1 MKKNQQKTAGQVPLT
16 GKPEHLL
23 GRIEVFKKMCRMLEV
38 KRKRFIENDW
48 QHYAKLIPRQQFLH
62 LMMVRH
68 SLPCNLAKIM
78 QITGMTSAGASI
90 FVDKMVKRGALERQ
104 TDVNDRRNVII
115 SFTPRAAKIT
125 ERIEDRLNQY
135 IFQFFADCD
144 EEELAVLEQASRIV
158 CRVLDSRDDEAL
170 DQPAGSQEPEA

>member
-1 MKKNQQKTAGQVPLT
+1 MKKNQQKNAGQVPLT

-170 DQPAGSQEPEA
+170 DQPTGSQEPEA

>member
-1 MKKNQQKTAGQVPLT
+1 MQKSRKNDTEQVPLT

-23 GRIEVFKKMCRMLEV
+23 SRVEVFKKMCRMLEM
-38 KRKRFIENDW
+38 KRKRFIEDDW

-78 QITGMTSAGASI
+78 KITGMTSAGASI
-90 FVDKMVKRGALERQ
+90 FVDKMVKSGALERQ
-104 TDVNDRRNVII
+104 EDANDRRNII
-115 SFTPRAAKIT
+115 ITFTPRAEKIT
-125 ERIEDRLNQY
+125 ARIDDRLNQY
-135 IFQFFADCD
+135 IFQYFANCS

-158 CRVLDSRDDEAL
+158 CRELDSQEDEA
-170 DQPAGSQEPEA
+170 

>member
-1 MKKNQQKTAGQVPLT
+1 MRKKSDNHNEQVPLT

-23 GRIEVFKKMCRMLEV
+23 GRVEVFKKMCRMLEV

-78 QITGMTSAGASI
+78 QVTGMTSAGASI
-90 FVDKMVKRGALERQ
+90 FVDKMVKRGALERRE
-104 TDVNDRRNVII
+104 DPEDRRNIII

-125 ERIEDRLNQY
+125 ERIDDRLNQY

-144 EEELAVLEQASRIV
+144 EEELAALEKASRIV
-158 CRVLDSRDDEAL
+158 CRVLDSRSDSDL
-170 DQPAGSQEPEA
+170 

>member
-1 MKKNQQKTAGQVPLT
+1 MKSIRKKNNGQVPLT

-23 GRIEVFKKMCRMLEV
+23 SRVEVFKKMCQMLEV

-78 QITGMTSAGASI
+78 QVTGMTSAGASI
-90 FVDKMVKRGALERQ
+90 FVDKMVKNGALERKE
-104 TDVNDRRNVII
+104 DPHDRRNIII

-125 ERIEDRLNQY
+125 ERIDDRLNQY
-135 IFQFFADCD
+135 IFQFFSDCS
-144 EEELAVLEQASRIV
+144 EEELETLEKASRVV
-158 CRVLDSRDDEAL
+158 CRVLDSHE
-170 DQPAGSQEPEA
+170 DQEM

>member
-1 MKKNQQKTAGQVPLT
+1 MKKGRKNTNAQVPLS

-23 GRIEVFKKMCRMLEV
+23 NRVEVFKKMCRMLEM

-78 QITGMTSAGASI
+78 QVTGMTSAGASI
-90 FVDKMVKRGALERQ
+90 FVDKMVKLGALERYE
-104 TDVNDRRNVII
+104 DSNDRRNIII
-115 SFTPRAAKIT
+115 SVT
-125 ERIEDRLNQY
+125 EQGQQFLREIDDRLDDFISGY
-135 IFQFFADCD
+135 FAECS
-144 EEELAVLEQASRIV
+144 EEELKVIDASMRIV
-158 CRVLDSRDDEAL
+158 CSKLDS
-170 DQPAGSQEPEA
+170 

>member
-1 MKKNQQKTAGQVPLT
+1 MKNTKKDAMTQVPLT

-23 GRIEVFKKMCRMLEV
+23 SRVEVFKKMCRMLEM

-90 FVDKMVKRGALERQ
+90 FVDKMVKSGALERKE
-104 TDVNDRRNVII
+104 DVNDRRNIII
-115 SFTPRAAKIT
+115 SFTPRAEKIT
-125 ERIEDRLNQY
+125 TRIDDRLNQY
-135 IFQFFADCD
+135 IFQFFAGCN
-144 EEELAVLEQASRIV
+144 EEELDHLEQASRIV
-158 CRVLDSRDDEAL
+158 CRVLDSRDDE
-170 DQPAGSQEPEA
+170 